1 MVQDSPGERMNPAVT
16 AARAGLAE
24 CRRCGQLSRLP
35 KPPAARAHCPR
46 CGAVLRVRI
55 RNSVGRTWALVVA
68 AFILYVPANVLP
80 MLTTTQLGHSESNT
94 ILGGVKYFIDT
105 GDLLL
110 AAVIFAASI
119 VVPLTKLLVLCYLL
133 ISVKRKSRWRPKDR
147 TRLFRMIE
155 LIGPWSMLDVFVVA
169 LMVALVHAGA
179 LANIEAESAALFF
192 AAVVV
197 ITMFAAMTFDTRL
210 IWDRMEAEHG

>member
-1 MVQDSPGERMNPAVT
+1 MSFVPTAVNL
-16 AARAGLAE
+16 GLAE
-24 CRRCGQLSRLP
+24 CRHCGLLSRSP
-35 KPPAARAHCPR
+35 DRAAARIHCPR
-46 CGAVLRVRI
+46 CGSVLIARI
-55 RNSVGRTWALVVA
+55 PHSVARTWALVIA

-80 MLTTTQLGHSESNT
+80 ILTTTQLGQSESNT
-94 ILGGVKYFIDT
+94 ILGGVRYFIDT

-110 AAVIFAASI
+110 AAVIFTASI

-133 ISVKRKSRWRPKDR
+133 ISVQRKSHWRPKDR

-155 LIGPWSMLDVFVVA
+155 LIGPWSMLDIFVVA

-179 LANIEAESAALFF
+179 LANVEAEPAALFF

-210 IWDRMEAEHG
+210 IWDRMESVHG

>member
-1 MVQDSPGERMNPAVT
+1 MSTVVT
-16 AARAGLAE
+16 AAQAGLAE
-24 CRRCGQLSRLP
+24 CRQCGQLSRLP
-35 KPPAARAHCPR
+35 QPPAARAHCPR
-46 CGAVLRVRI
+46 CGAVLRTRI

-94 ILGGVKYFIDT
+94 ILGGIKYFVDT

-133 ISVKRKSRWRPKDR
+133 ISVQRKSRWRPKDR
-147 TRLFRMIE
+147 TRLFRMIA

-179 LANIEAESAALFF
+179 LANIEAEPAALFF
-192 AAVVV
+192 AAVVL
-197 ITMFAAMTFDTRL
+197 ITMFAAMTFDSRL